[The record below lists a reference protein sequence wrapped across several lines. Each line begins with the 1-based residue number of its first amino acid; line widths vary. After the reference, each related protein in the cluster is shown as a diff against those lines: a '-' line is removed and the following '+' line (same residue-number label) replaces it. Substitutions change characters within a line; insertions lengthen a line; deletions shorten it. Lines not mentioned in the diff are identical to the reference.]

1 MNRFFAVFKAI
12 NINVFKQHSV
22 MEVKLARE
30 VEEKV
35 SEVSVELGIKRN
47 EVIERAVLLYLDN
60 ISKYLELKK
69 EFSNWDKLSDEAL
82 IDFEKQ
88 L

>member
-1 MNRFFAVFKAI
+1 MPKT
-12 NINVFKQHSV
+12 
-22 MEVKLARE
+22 VK
-30 VEEKV
+30 
-35 SEVSVELGIKRN
+35 
-47 EVIERAVLLYLDN
+47 VLKILKTLDN

>member
-1 MNRFFAVFKAI
+1 
-12 NINVFKQHSV
+12 

>member
-1 MNRFFAVFKAI
+1 MPKT
-12 NINVFKQHSV
+12 
-22 MEVKLARE
+22 VK
-30 VEEKV
+30 
-35 SEVSVELGIKRN
+35 
-47 EVIERAVLLYLDN
+47 VLKILKTLDN

-88 L
+88 LWKERSHFSEK